1 MRAGCF
7 LCVASVW
14 VALAAPASAAVKSR
28 ELQITRGSEVLQAFV
43 AWDDAW
49 TERRP
54 GVIIVHGG
62 WGYTDHVRQEAER
75 LAASGYVGLAFDM
88 FGTGKVGTHLEHT
101 GGVMGELDKN
111 PALIRAR
118 FDAALALLK
127 NDPHVDPAN
136 VSATGNCWGGTV
148 VLNMARAGVDLDAV
162 IVFHG
167 ALNTTTPAQKGQVKA
182 RILVLNGG
190 ADPIVPVAQVEPFKK
205 EMAAAGVPVDVV
217 IYPGVKHSYANPY
230 ADHAGSQAMAYN
242 ADADKDS
249 WARMLQL
256 LKSTYR

>member
-1 MRAGCF
+1 VG
-7 LCVASVW
+7 LLL

-28 ELQITRGSEVLQAFV
+28 ELQIKQGSEVLQAFV
-43 AWDDAW
+43 AWDDALK
-49 TERRP
+49 ERRP
-54 GVIIVHGG
+54 GVLIVHGG
-62 WGYTDHVRQEAER
+62 WGYTDYVRKQAER
-75 LAASGYVGLAFDM
+75 LAASGYVGVAFDM
-88 FGTGKVGTHLEHT
+88 FGTGKIETHLEHS

-136 VSATGNCWGGTV
+136 VSAMGNCWGGTV

-162 IVFHG
+162 VVFHG
-167 ALNTTTPAQKGQVKA
+167 ALNTATPAQKGQVKA

-190 ADPIVPVAQVEPFKK
+190 ADPIVPVAQVEPFKS
-205 EMAAAGVPVDVV
+205 EMTAAGVAVDVV

-230 ADHAGSQAMAYN
+230 ADHAGSNAMAYN
-242 ADADKDS
+242 AGADKDS
-249 WARMLQL
+249 WARLLQL
-256 LKSTYR
+256 LTRTYR